1 MNVTDAVKPVRSALF
16 PDPCFLFDGL
26 SRTERELALAIL
38 SPTFPVF
45 PAGEKIVRAGESG
58 GRLFFLL
65 SGLATVYR
73 TGGEKPVLMNRLRTG
88 DCFGAASLYSDGP
101 TPTEITAE
109 TECRLAVVNQ
119 PELSRI
125 FISIPQTA
133 TNYIRFLS
141 DKLVFLNRRVRD
153 FSAST
158 SDEKTAGL
166 LLNESDE
173 DGVAVLKNITAILKT
188 MNLSRASFYR
198 SLASFSDRGLIEKNG
213 NQIKIINSK
222 ELKGILS

>member
-1 MNVTDAVKPVRSALF
+1 MNSTDAARQARSAYF

-26 SRTERELALAIL
+26 TGSERENALAIL
-38 SPTFPVF
+38 SPEYPVF
-45 PAGEKIVRAGESG
+45 AAGEKIVRAGESG

-65 SGLATVYR
+65 SGLAAVYR

-88 DCFGAASLYSDGP
+88 DCFGAASLFTEGP
-101 TPTEITAE
+101 TLTEITAE
-109 TECRLAVVNQ
+109 TECRIAVVKE
-119 PELSRI
+119 PELSRL
-125 FISIPQTA
+125 FLAFPQTA

-141 DKLVFLNRRVRD
+141 EKLVFLNRRVRD

-158 SDEKTAGL
+158 SDEKTACL
-166 LLNESDE
+166 LLNEADE
-173 DGVAVLKNITAILKT
+173 NGVAVIKNVTATLRT

-198 SLASFSDRGLIEKNG
+198 SLAGFLSRGLIHKNG
-213 NQIKIINSK
+213 NQIQIINTK